1 MIDIRF
7 PNITAATAEGQ
18 MAQMQSYMHQLVQQL
33 NWALNT
39 INNAEEGNA
48 SSVVIADGGDS
59 PISDAEVAQETFNS
73 IKALI
78 IKSADIVSAYETS
91 IKESF
96 DGEYVSISDF
106 GTYKQDTNLSIE
118 TNSKEINEIFSNI
131 ETIGED
137 IKVTNAY
144 IQRGLLGYDK
154 NGNAVYGLAVG
165 ETDAN
170 GAYKKYAWFTA
181 NKLSFFDGGGNEVAY
196 ISSNTLYITD
206 AVFLGKVQF
215 GGYKADT
222 TDGLAFTW
230 IGG

>member
-1 MIDIRF
+1 MNIDLRF
-7 PNITAATAEGQ
+7 PNITSTTAEGQ
-18 MAQMQSYMHQLVQQL
+18 MAEMQSYMHQLVQQL

-39 INNAEEGNA
+39 IDDARAGNN
-48 SSVVIADGGDS
+48 SSVVINNGGG
-59 PISDAEVAQETFNS
+59 ISAEEAEDTFNS
-73 IKALI
+73 IKSLI
-78 IKSADIVSAYETS
+78 IKSADIVKAYETTL
-91 IKESF
+91 KENF
-96 DGEYVSISDF
+96 DGEYVAISDF

-118 TNSKEINEIFSNI
+118 TNSKNINEAFTNI
-131 ETIGED
+131 QVIGDD
-137 IKVTNAY
+137 IRETNAY

-154 NGNAVYGLAVG
+154 NGDAVHGISVG

-170 GAYKKYAWFTA
+170 GSYKKYAWFTA

-222 TDGLAFTW
+222 SDGLAFTW